1 MNSIVMNSEYLCSQ
15 VGLALQVKFPEVEC
29 GIQELLSVL
38 LVMDRIGIL
47 EIPGPVVHK
56 SGES

>member
-1 MNSIVMNSEYLCSQ
+1 MNSEYLCSQ
-15 VGLALQVKFPEVEC
+15 VGLALQVKFPEVER
-29 GIQELLSVL
+29 GIQDRLSVL
-38 LVMDRIGIL
+38 LVMDRIGDL